1 MQRFPCPWC
10 GERSEHEFR
19 YAGDAD
25 RPRPERHV
33 DDAQWAD
40 YLHFR
45 DNPRG
50 PARELWIHFGGCG
63 RWLVL
68 ERNTQTHAVI
78 GAEAMNP

>member
-10 GERSEHEFR
+10 GERPETEFR

-25 RPRPERHV
+25 RPRPERDC
-33 DDAQWAD
+33 DDAPWSQ

-45 DNPRG
+45 ANARG
-50 PARELWIHFGGCG
+50 PSRELWVHSAGCG

-68 ERNTQTHAVI
+68 ERDTQSHDVL
-78 GAEAMNP
+78 GSEAMNP